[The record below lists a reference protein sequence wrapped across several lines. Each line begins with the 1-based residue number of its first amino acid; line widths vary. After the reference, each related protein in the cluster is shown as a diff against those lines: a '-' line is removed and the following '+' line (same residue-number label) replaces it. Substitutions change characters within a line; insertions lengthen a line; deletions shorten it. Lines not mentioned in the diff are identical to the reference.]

1 MEKRLRRVAG
11 SYGRVLVLVAAAL
24 PVGVAAGAAD
34 ALFGRVLLAVS
45 GVRAGWPLLTVP
57 FLAVAGALT
66 AWAYRRFGK
75 GAERGMGLVFGAA
88 HGQDQQIPLRLVPLV
103 MVSTWLTHL
112 TGGSAGR
119 EGVAVQIGATL
130 SHWLGRRLPLR
141 DAAPTW
147 PCPMTPILRMSAMLA
162 PVSCPLGAPAV
173 RKRILARPRDQR
185 VTGSVPR
192 PRRGP
197 PTRAAAPRR
206 WSFPC

>member
-1 MEKRLRRVAG
+1 MRTRVERTNVEKRLRRVADA
-11 SYGRVLVLVAAAL
+11 YGRVLVLVVAAL
-24 PVGVAAGAAD
+24 PAGVAAGAAD

-75 GAERGMGLVFGAA
+75 GAERGIGLVFGAA

-103 MVSTWLTHL
+103 MASTWLTHL

-130 SHWLGRRLPLR
+130 SHWLGRRLPPSTPPRRCGSRLR
-141 DAAPTW
+141 ALPSAWREAPSRGFCPAASPWRRDCFPTPW
-147 PCPMTPILRMSAMLA
+147 CARRPW
-162 PVSCPLGAPAV
+162 APAS
-173 RKRILARPRDQR
+173 P
-185 VTGSVPR
+185 
-192 PRRGP
+192 
-197 PTRAAAPRR
+197 
-206 WSFPC
+206 

>member
-1 MEKRLRRVAG
+1 MEKRLRRVADA
-11 SYGRVLVLVAAAL
+11 YGRVLVLVAAAL

-88 HGQDQQIPLRLVPLV
+88 HGQEQEIPLRLVPLV

-112 TGGSAGR
+112 TGG
-119 EGVAVQIGATL
+119 
-130 SHWLGRRLPLR
+130 
-141 DAAPTW
+141 
-147 PCPMTPILRMSAMLA
+147 
-162 PVSCPLGAPAV
+162 
-173 RKRILARPRDQR
+173 
-185 VTGSVPR
+185 
-192 PRRGP
+192 
-197 PTRAAAPRR
+197 
-206 WSFPC
+206 